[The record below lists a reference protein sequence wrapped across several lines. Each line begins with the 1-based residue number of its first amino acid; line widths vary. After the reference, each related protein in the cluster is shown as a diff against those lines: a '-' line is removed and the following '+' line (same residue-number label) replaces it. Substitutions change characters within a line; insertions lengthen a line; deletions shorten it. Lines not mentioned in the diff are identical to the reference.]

1 MANLKLLSNINFNIF
16 FYLHKDVLTMS
27 KMPFR

>member
-1 MANLKLLSNINFNIF
+1 MANPKLTNNINFNIF
-16 FYLHKDVLTMS
+16 FYLHKDALTMS